1 MFRDIRLQ
9 SSLVI
14 DLATTGRRV
23 EKPTGLHWNKF
34 YERAVSAPPCT
45 LLCDIDEN
53 LRYRRFQ
60 DFIPPITP
68 PPKCVASLNDYSIAS
83 MTQRVSYPVFFISGE
98 PVFTNG
104 LYSGCDQW
112 GNITNGPV
120 VSLTPIPL
128 VISVDFSHLVQ
139 DVKRVIEHTSQ
150 ISIMFVSPIHVGQ
163 HERFMNL
170 CVAQQVDR
178 IVIVRLPAN

>member
-1 MFRDIRLQ
+1 MFRDLRLQ

-23 EKPTGLHWNKF
+23 EKPTGLHWKKF

-45 LLCDIDEN
+45 LLCDKDVQE
-53 LRYRRFQ
+53 RRFQ
-60 DFIPPITP
+60 DFIPPKAP
-68 PPKCVASLNDYSIAS
+68 PPKPMASLHDYSIA
-83 MTQRVSYPVFFISGE
+83 RPFSYPVFFISGE

-112 GNITNGPV
+112 GDITNGPV

-128 VISVDFSHLVQ
+128 VISVDFSHLIQ